1 VPWREVPIAIGER
14 LLSRSV
20 IGAAMAALVLALSG
34 AAAGASPDCRIRGD
48 GRGTPDDPY
57 VVPRC
62 DAAMTI
68 DALLDEPAWGS
79 ALVLAL
85 NYEVQPGENVPPP
98 VETEVLLTYD
108 RDNLYAAFR
117 CYDPDP
123 SAVTAHISDRDDVSS
138 SDDWVALILDTF
150 NDERRSFDVLV
161 NAAGVQEDFVESST
175 GGGSW
180 DAIWDSAARV
190 TDWGYVVELSVPFKQ
205 LRFQRSEGPQ
215 IWSFDAVRSYPRE
228 HRHHIGAFPRD
239 RGNNCYLCQAVKV
252 SGFEGATPGRNIEIA
267 PTLTGVR
274 AEVRDSLPSGGFS
287 VETEG
292 PEFWPEFWM
301 DTELGVTAKWGVT
314 PNLTLSAAGNPDFS
328 QIEADALELDIN
340 QPFALYFSEKR
351 PFFLEGIDFFSSLKN
366 AFHSRAIRDPL
377 WGVKLTGKE
386 GIHTIGVGVMQDEVT
401 DIIIPGSESSG
412 YISLDQETTDSVVR
426 YKLDIGNR
434 YTVGAF
440 ATDRRGDGYRNT
452 LAGADCDLRITRSDQ
467 VQLQGLW
474 SSTQYPESVVALFGQ
489 KAGPLDDTFLAFEYD
504 HDGRDAYWWLDY
516 DVVGPDF
523 RADLGHIPRVGF
535 RNVEGGLMY
544 NLYAE
549 PPTWWSRVTP
559 SYDFWYYED
568 WDHGLLQ
575 KGSTLS
581 ANLEGALQSGGYA
594 GVNFYQE
601 GYGGEEYDLVSYHI
615 EGGFLP
621 TRDLNVGAAL
631 SFGDR
636 IDYANGR
643 KGDRVRL
650 APSVTANLGR
660 HLETSLSYT
669 HEHLDVE
676 PGRLYTANSAEL
688 RAVYQFNTRTFVRAI
703 VQYWDVDRDPD
714 LYSRDVDRES
724 RGAFTQ
730 FLFSYK
736 VNPQTV
742 LFVGY
747 SDDYLG
753 GKHLVSL
760 GGRDLELTQSDR
772 TFFVKLG
779 YAWLL

>member
-1 VPWREVPIAIGER
+1 MGVCGRSASRWDIG
-14 LLSRSV
+14 
-20 IGAAMAALVLALSG
+20 GPAMVALVLLVS
-34 AAAGASPDCRIRGD
+34 AGAPGAPPNCKVRGA
-48 GRGTPDDPY
+48 GSGSADDPY

-62 DAAMTI
+62 DTEITI
-68 DALLDEPAWGS
+68 DAVLDEPAWND

-85 NYEVQPGENVPPP
+85 NYEVQPGENIPPP

-108 RDNLYAAFR
+108 RENLYAAFR

-161 NAAGVQEDFVESST
+161 NAAGVQEDFIESST

-180 DAIWDSAARV
+180 DAIWDSAGRV
-190 TDWGYVVELSVPFKQ
+190 TDWGYAVELSVPFKQ
-205 LRFQRSEGPQ
+205 LRFQRRDGPQ
-215 IWSFDAVRSYPRE
+215 VWSFDAVRSYPRE

-239 RGNNCYLCQAVKV
+239 RGNNCYLCQAVKI
-252 SGFEGATPGRNIEIA
+252 SGFESATPGSNIEIA

-274 AEVRDSLPSGGFS
+274 TEGREEFPSGEFR
-287 VETEG
+287 VETG
-292 PEFWPEFWM
+292 DPNLWM
-301 DTELGVTAKWGVT
+301 DPEAGVTVKWGAT

-328 QIEADALELDIN
+328 QVEADALELDIN
-340 QPFALYFSEKR
+340 QPFALYFSERR
-351 PFFLEGIDFFSSLKN
+351 PFFLEGIDFFSSLKS
-366 AFHSRAIRDPL
+366 AFHSRTIRDPI

-386 GIHTIGVGVMQDEVT
+386 GVHTIGVGVMQDEVT
-401 DIIIPGSESSG
+401 DIIIPGSESSR
-412 YISLDQETTDSVVR
+412 YVSLDEETTDSVVR

-434 YTVGAF
+434 YTVGAL
-440 ATDRRGDGYRNT
+440 ATHRRGEDYRST
-452 LAGADCDLRITRSDQ
+452 LVGADCDLRFTHSDQ
-467 VQLQGLW
+467 VQLQAMW
-474 SSTQYPESVVALFGQ
+474 SSTEYPDSVIAWFGQ
-489 KAGPLDDTFLAFEYD
+489 KPDAFEDTFLAFEYD

-535 RNVEGGLMY
+535 RNVEGGLLY
-544 NLYAE
+544 TWYAE
-549 PPTWWSRVTP
+549 PPTWWSTVTP
-559 SYDFWYYED
+559 SYDFWYYEA

-581 ANLEGALQSGGYA
+581 ASFDGALQSGGYA

-601 GYGGEEYDLVSYHI
+601 GYGGEEYDLVSYHV
-615 EGGFLP
+615 EGGLRP

-631 SFGDR
+631 SLGDR

-643 KGDRVRL
+643 KGSRL
-650 APSVTANLGR
+650 RMSPSVTANLGR
-660 HLETSLSYT
+660 HLECSLSYT
-669 HEHLDVE
+669 YEHLDVDL
-676 PGRLYTANSAEL
+676 GRLYTANSGEL

-703 VQYWDVDRDPD
+703 VQYWDVDQDPD
-714 LYSRDVDRES
+714 LYRDDVDRES

-742 LFVGY
+742 FFVGY

-753 GKHLVSL
+753 GKGLVDF
-760 GGRDLELTQSDR
+760 GGGDLDLTQSDR

>member
-1 VPWREVPIAIGER
+1 MEVVRRRSSRCGVGVAAGVAAAF
-14 LLSRSV
+14 LLSG
-20 IGAAMAALVLALSG
+20 IAGAAP
-34 AAAGASPDCRIRGD
+34 PDCKVRGN
-48 GRGTPDDPY
+48 GRGTSDDPY

-62 DAAMTI
+62 DGEMTI
-68 DALLDEPAWGS
+68 DAVLDEPAWDD

-108 RDNLYAAFR
+108 QDNLYAAFR

-150 NDERRSFDVLV
+150 NDERRSLDVLV
-161 NAAGVQEDFVESST
+161 NAAGVQEDFIETAT

-180 DAIWDSAARV
+180 DAIWDSAGRI
-190 TDWGYVVELSVPFKQ
+190 TDWGYAVELSVPFKQ
-205 LRFQRSEGPQ
+205 LRFQRSDGSQ

-228 HRHHIGAFPRD
+228 HRYHIGAFPRD
-239 RGNNCYLCQAVKV
+239 RGNNCYLCQAVKI
-252 SGFEGATPGRNIEIA
+252 SGFEGATPGSNIEIA
-267 PTLTGVR
+267 PTLTAVR
-274 AEVRDSLPSGGFS
+274 TEIRGGFPSG
-287 VETEG
+287 
-292 PEFWPEFWM
+292 EFEVDAEEAEF
-301 DTELGVTAKWGVT
+301 GVTAKWGVT

-328 QIEADALELDIN
+328 QIEADALQLGIN
-340 QPFALYFSEKR
+340 QPFALYFSERR
-351 PFFLEGIDFFSSLKN
+351 PFFLEGIDFFASLKN
-366 AFHSRAIRDPL
+366 SFHSRTIRDPL
-377 WGVKLTGKE
+377 WGIKLTGKE
-386 GIHTIGVGVMQDEVT
+386 GVHTIGVGVMQDEVT

-412 YISLDQETTDSVVR
+412 YVSLDEETTDSVLR

-440 ATDRRGDGYRNT
+440 ATDRRGDEYRNT
-452 LAGADCDLRITRSDQ
+452 LVGADCDLRLSRSDQ
-467 VQLQGLW
+467 IQLQALW
-474 SSTQYPESVVALFGQ
+474 SSTEYPGNVIEWFGQ
-489 KAGPLDDTFLAFEYD
+489 KPGTIEGTLMAFEYD

-516 DVVGPDF
+516 DVVEPDF

-535 RNVEGGLMY
+535 RNVEGGLLY

-559 SYDFWYYED
+559 SYDFWYYEA
-568 WDHGLLQ
+568 WDHGMLQ

-581 ANLEGALQSGGYA
+581 ASFEGAHQAGGYA

-601 GYGGEEYDLVSYHI
+601 GYGGEEHDLLSYHT
-615 EGGFLP
+615 EGGFRP
-621 TRDLNVGAAL
+621 TRDLNVGASL

-636 IDYANGR
+636 IDYENGR
-643 KGDRVRL
+643 KGDRLRL
-650 APSVTANLGR
+650 SPSVTANLGR

-669 HEHLDVE
+669 YEHLDVE
-676 PGRLYTANSAEL
+676 PGRLFTANSGEF
-688 RAVYQFNTRTFVRAI
+688 RAVYQFNTRTFVRGI
-703 VQYWDVDRDPD
+703 VQYWDIDRDPS
-714 LYSRDVDRES
+714 LYDRPKDAET
-724 RGAFTQ
+724 RGVFTQ

-747 SDDYLG
+747 SDDYIG
-753 GKHLVSL
+753 GEDLIFL
-760 GGRDLELTQSDR
+760 DGRDLDLTQSDR

>member
-1 VPWREVPIAIGER
+1 MRF
-14 LLSRSV
+14 SRVSV
-20 IGAAMAALVLALSG
+20 GGAVALVAALLVVGVAEG
-34 AAAGASPDCRIRGD
+34 EPPDCKVQGE

-57 VVPRC
+57 VVPKC
-62 DAAMTI
+62 NCGIVI
-68 DALLDEPAWGS
+68 DAVLDEPAWGD

-85 NYEVQPGENVPPP
+85 NYEVQPGENIPPP
-98 VETEVLLTYD
+98 VKTEVLLTYD
-108 RDNLYAAFR
+108 GDNLYAAFR

-161 NAAGVQEDFVESST
+161 NAAGVQEDFIETAT

-180 DAIWDSAARV
+180 DAIWDSAGRI
-190 TDWGYVVELSVPFKQ
+190 TDWGYAVELAVPFKQ
-205 LRFQRSEGPQ
+205 LRFQRSDGPQ
-215 IWSFDAVRSYPRE
+215 TWSFDAVRSYPRE

-239 RGNNCYLCQAVKV
+239 RGNNCYLCQAVKI
-252 SGFEGATPGRNIEIA
+252 SGFEGATPGSNIEIA

-274 AEVRDSLPSGGFS
+274 TEIRDGFPDGEFEVDAE
-287 VETEG
+287 EA
-292 PEFWPEFWM
+292 EF
-301 DTELGVTAKWGVT
+301 GVTAKWGVT
-314 PNLTLSAAGNPDFS
+314 PNLTFSAAGNPDFS
-328 QIEADALELDIN
+328 QIEADALQLGIN
-340 QPFALYFSEKR
+340 QPFALYFSERR
-351 PFFLEGIDFFSSLKN
+351 PFFLEGIDFFRTLKN
-366 AFHSRAIRDPL
+366 AFHSRTVRDPS

-386 GIHTIGVGVMQDEVT
+386 GVHTIGVGVMQDEVT
-401 DIIIPGSESSG
+401 DIIIPGSQYSSFV
-412 YISLDQETTDSVVR
+412 SLDEETTDSVAR

-452 LAGADCDLRITRSDQ
+452 LVGADCDLRVTRSDQ
-467 VQLQGLW
+467 IQLQAMW
-474 SSTQYPESVVALFGQ
+474 SSTEYPDSVIAWFGQ
-489 KAGPLDDTFLAFEYD
+489 KPDTFEDTFLAFEYD
-504 HDGRDAYWWLDY
+504 HNGRDAYWWLDY

-523 RADLGHIPRVGF
+523 RADLGFIPRVGF
-535 RNVEGGLMY
+535 RNVEGGAMY
-544 NLYAE
+544 NLFAE

-575 KGSTLS
+575 RGHTLS
-581 ANLEGALQSGGYA
+581 ASFEGALQAGGYA

-601 GYGGEEYDLVSYHI
+601 GYGGEEYDLLSYHI
-615 EGGFLP
+615 EGGLRP
-621 TRDLNVGAAL
+621 TRDLNVGTGL

-643 KGDRVRL
+643 KGDRFHL
-650 APSVTANLGR
+650 SPGVTANLGR
-660 HLETSLSYT
+660 HLETSLSYAY
-669 HEHLDVE
+669 EYLDVE
-676 PGRLYTANSAEL
+676 PGRLYTVNSGEL
-688 RAVYQFNTRTFVRAI
+688 RAVYQFNTRTFVRGI
-703 VQYWDVDRDPD
+703 VQYWDIDRDPD
-714 LYSRDVDRES
+714 LYGYDVDRES

-747 SDDYLG
+747 SDDYIG
-753 GKHLVSL
+753 GKDLVDF
-760 GGRDLELTQSDR
+760 GGVDLDLTRAGR